1 MLPFAMPKLYI
12 HFGLMVFFYSNEHEP
27 IHVHGFCQGRECKA
41 ELAIRNGKVTKITFA
56 PVSKMPPLRPQELTN
71 FKKLVRARADEIVHK
86 WIDYFVLHRNITP
99 VTITRRL
106 P

>member
-1 MLPFAMPKLYI
+1 
-12 HFGLMVFFYSNEHEP
+12 
-27 IHVHGFCQGRECKA
+27 
-41 ELAIRNGKVTKITFA
+41 
-56 PVSKMPPLRPQELTN
+56 MPPLRSAELAR
-71 FKKLVRARADEIVHK
+71 FKKLVRAKADEIVQK

>member
-1 MLPFAMPKLYI
+1 MPKLYYY
-12 HFGLMVFFYSNEHEP
+12 FGLMVFFYSNEHEP

-41 ELAIRNGKVTKITFA
+41 ELTVRNGKVVRIGFE
-56 PVSKMPPLRPQELTN
+56 PVAKRPPLRAAELAR
-71 FKKLVRARADEIVHK
+71 FKKLVRAKSADIVQK

>member
-1 MLPFAMPKLYI
+1 MLRFAMPKLYVY
-12 HFGLMVFFYSNEHEP
+12 FGLMVFFYSNEHEP
-27 IHVHGFCQGRECKA
+27 VHVHGFYQGRECKA
-41 ELAIRNGKVTKITFA
+41 ELAVRNGKVVKITFA
-56 PVSKMPPLRPQELTN
+56 PVSKMPSLRPRELSD
-71 FKKLVRARADEIVHK
+71 FKKLVRAKADEIVQK